1 MKKWSL
7 LLVVG
12 FAMVGLNIGAVFGSN
27 SPPSSYSSNAIITVA
42 NGAGTQ
48 YDGIVPVNMNTL
60 NLVNGSFINSDASD
74 ILHTDQNSIEV
85 PGFGQSIDQNAIPWF
100 WDTAVPAN
108 ASKNLVV
115 YMFGDP
121 ADHPMPL
128 QAGNDRID
136 VAYDAT
142 LDIQD
147 EITVE
152 AEFLLSDLT
161 GTKVLVEKPNSYK
174 LYVDN
179 GVLKGEVNST
189 GAPIQ
194 NTQQLYAD
202 SIWGYRWCDYSNGI
216 TWVRS
221 KFLPEITAEDDYGI
235 WNGSSATGYA
245 NINYQGNSQ
254 YGCEVTIGFE
264 PFDDSGLHPSYAIK
278 TVNIAT
284 GVDLSWAADA
294 VAWGQPHSRS
304 WILNT
309 SGYPDYATLASG
321 GYDIGQTYLP
331 ATGGYLNN
339 TNNSCFDHQ
348 GSYWWSPVV
357 TPLSSW
363 ATFPYWGGSNFQPAD
378 GIIQSGWDY
387 NTIDNHSGRHTMNQY
402 NSRSF
407 GCQNSAEVTARGYP
421 DPAIDQ
427 LWDKAD
433 VDDQLYTIDF
443 WPYSSNIK
451 VDYVRLEVMYEEP
464 GVAQVI
470 ATGAT
475 NLAIDNEYHAKMTFD
490 GTDVNVYLDGV
501 QDGTAVHPTAPD
513 VANSNTNDL
522 VLGSTLDGYIDAVK
536 IGSTDLS
543 TPNWQLDIDFEA
555 KNNTSNQVGNIG
567 NAWEYTGQVNDIS
580 GNANHGVYHLTADHS
595 NLTVS
600 MGGLLVQDD
609 IPPSAGAQS
618 ISNQVGTVPIGEFL
632 TPQPS
637 DVGRASPLTAGLFM
651 ASESSGMPPN
661 AWWLLL
667 GTIIAT
673 FAGSRLMKIVP
684 SFTVTAVA
692 GGAVLGMIVLIGGL
706 SLWFI
711 VFYALWS
718 MGTIAIHQYWRGA

>member
-12 FAMVGLNIGAVFGSN
+12 FAMVGLNIGSVFGSN

-48 YDGIVPVNMNTL
+48 YDGIIPVNMNTL

-85 PGFGQSIDQNAIPWF
+85 PGFGQSINQNAIPWF
-100 WDTAVPAN
+100 WDTSVPAN

-161 GTKVLVEKPNSYK
+161 GTKVLVEKPDSYK
-174 LYVDN
+174 LYVEN

-189 GAPIQ
+189 GPPIQ

-202 SIWGYRWCDYSNGI
+202 SIWGYQYCDYWTGI
-216 TWVRS
+216 TNVRNN
-221 KFLPEITAEDDYGI
+221 FLPAISAEDDYGS
-235 WNGSSATGYA
+235 WNWTGTGHAYISSS
-245 NINYQGNSQ
+245 GNNQ

-264 PFDDSGLHPSYAIK
+264 DFDDSALDPTYAIK
-278 TVNIAT
+278 TVNVAT
-284 GVDLSWAADA
+284 GVHLSYAVDSVGWAT
-294 VAWGQPHSRS
+294 PHSED
-304 WILNT
+304 WMLN
-309 SGYPDYATLASG
+309 SYWGIPDYAYAVAN
-321 GYDIGQTYLP
+321 GYDIGSTVPPGHGSYLGSSSY
-331 ATGGYLNN
+331 A
-339 TNNSCFDHQ
+339 CFDATA
-348 GSYWWSPVV
+348 SYWWSPVV
-357 TPLSSW
+357 TPLADWSMYS
-363 ATFPYWGGSNFQPAD
+363 YWGGSWQPAE
-378 GIIQSGWDY
+378 GIVQSGWDY
-387 NTIDNHSGRHTMNQY
+387 NSTDSHSGRHAMNNN
-402 NSRSF
+402 NSRIF
-407 GCQNSAEVTARGYP
+407 GCNNSAQVMSRGYI
-421 DPAIDQ
+421 DHSIDQ
-427 LWDKAD
+427 QWVKAD
-433 VDDQLYTIDF
+433 VNNQAYTIEF
-443 WPYSSNIK
+443 WPYSSLVK

-464 GVAQVI
+464 GIAQVI
-470 ATGAT
+470 ATGST
-475 NLAIDNEYHAKMTFD
+475 NLVVDNEYHAKMTFD

-501 QDGTAVHPTAPD
+501 QDGTTVHPTAPD
-513 VANSNTNDL
+513 LANSNTNDL

-536 IGSTDLS
+536 IGSTDLT

-555 KNNTSNQVGNIG
+555 KNNTSNQVGNSG
-567 NAWEYTGQVNDIS
+567 NAWEYTGQGNDIS

-651 ASESSGMPPN
+651 ASESSGMPSN

-667 GTIIAT
+667 GTVIAT

-706 SLWFI
+706 SLWFL

>member
-7 LLVVG
+7 LLIVG
-12 FAMVGLNIGAVFGSN
+12 FAMVGLNIGSVFGAN

-100 WDTAVPAN
+100 WDTSVPAN

-128 QAGNDRID
+128 QAGNDRVD
-136 VAYDAT
+136 VAYNAT

-161 GTKVLVEKPNSYK
+161 GTKVLVEKPDSYK
-174 LYVDN
+174 LYVEN

-189 GAPIQ
+189 GPPIQ
-194 NTQQLYAD
+194 NTQELMA
-202 SIWGYRWCDYSNGI
+202 SALWGENYCNWGGISNG
-216 TWVRS
+216 RS
-221 KFLPEITAEDDYGI
+221 GFLQNIMVEDDYGT
-235 WNGSSATGYA
+235 WSGTGSTYISGYPA
-245 NINYQGNSQ
+245 NSFACRVI
-254 YGCEVTIGFE
+254 IGFE
-264 PFDDSGLHPSYAIK
+264 DFDDSSLHPSYNIEA
-278 TVNIAT
+278 VNFAT
-284 GVDLSWAADA
+284 GVKMH
-294 VAWGQPHSRS
+294 WGSDGISFGLPFAES
-304 WILNT
+304 WILGNY
-309 SGYPDYATLASG
+309 GVADYATFASNNSDSG
-321 GYDIGQTYLP
+321 G
-331 ATGGYLNN
+331 ATM
-339 TNNSCFDHQ
+339 TNSQPYGNYAWSSCIDAPV
-348 GSYWWSPVV
+348 SYWWSPFA

-363 ATFPYWGGSNFQPAD
+363 NAYTYWGGSQYQPGE
-378 GIIQSGWDY
+378 GIIQTGWDS
-387 NTIDNHSGRHTMNQY
+387 NITDTHSGRHTFNNN
-402 NSRSF
+402 NSRIK
-407 GCQNSAEVTARGYP
+407 GCANPNFVLNTLGY
-421 DPAIDQ
+421 IDYAVDQ
-427 LWDKAD
+427 QWTKAD
-433 VDDQLYTIDF
+433 VNDTAYEIGFYPSGSAIQ
-443 WPYSSNIK
+443 
-451 VDYVRLEVMYEEP
+451 VDYVKLLVTYNEP
-464 GVAQVI
+464 GVSQVI

-475 NLAIDNEYHAKMTFD
+475 NLVVDNEYLAKMTFD

-501 QDGTAVHPTAPD
+501 QDGTIVHPTAPD

-522 VLGSTLDGYIDAVK
+522 TLGSTLDGYIDAVK
-536 IGSTDLS
+536 IGSTDLT
-543 TPNWQLDIDFEA
+543 TPTWQLDIDFEA
-555 KNNTSNQVGNIG
+555 TNNTSNQVGNSG
-567 NAWEYTGQVNDIS
+567 NAWEYTGQVNDSS

-618 ISNQVGTVPIGEFL
+618 ISNQVGIIPIGEFL

-637 DVGRASPLTAGLFM
+637 DVGRSSPLTSALFQ
-651 ASESSGMPPN
+651 ASETSGMPPN

-673 FAGSRLMKIVP
+673 VAGSRLMKVVP
-684 SFTVTAVA
+684 SFTITAVA

-706 SLWFI
+706 SLWFL

-718 MGTIAIHQYWRGA
+718 MGTISIHQYWRGA